1 MLGLEDLRVHF
12 EDGGWGG
19 VENLLTNNENLESVG
34 PDKDTRLPGSRLVT
48 PHLLHL

>member
-12 EDGGWGG
+12 EDGGG

-34 PDKDTRLPGSRLVT
+34 PDKDTRLPGSRLGT